1 VKIISLP
8 EKKKMAPDKMER
20 EAFIDTT
27 IQKKEGFIRTGIDKL
42 DRLLEGG
49 IPSGFTVVL
58 LGSPGSSTE
67 ILVKQI
73 ASGGIV
79 TYITTE
85 ETKDEILDTM
95 RRFHWL
101 IPDIDFVDISE
112 KYYLNVLKGEQ
123 KRVSIYEQR
132 SKLKL
137 KELIEYGS
145 TTIPS
150 TTTTSEDFLAILSNR
165 TKDVAPNRII
175 IINSLDFFLSQYNQD
190 DVLKTVYAI
199 KVNNLKN
206 KGALFIVMTKG
217 VHGELFERKME
228 GLADAVLELDVIQKG
243 SSFERYLSVKKMRN
257 YAKKI
262 GIARY
267 AIDDSGFVLEMI
279 ERIM

>member
-1 VKIISLP
+1 MIAES
-8 EKKKMAPDKMER
+8 
-20 EAFIDTT
+20 FIDTGLD
-27 IQKKEGFIRTGIDKL
+27 KKEGFISTGIDKL

-49 IPSGFTVVL
+49 IPNGFTTVI

-73 ASGGIV
+73 ASVGNV
-79 TYITTE
+79 TYVTTE
-85 ETKDEILDTM
+85 ETKDEIIDTM
-95 RRFHWL
+95 KRFSWNV
-101 IPDIDFVDISE
+101 DCVDFVDISS
-112 KYYLNVLKGEQ
+112 KYYSNVLEGEA

-137 KELIEYGS
+137 KELIELGS
-145 TTIPS
+145 SGMSNTVTG
-150 TTTTSEDFLAILSNR
+150 SEDYLAVLSNKIKEI
-165 TKDVAPNRII
+165 TFGHIL
-175 IINSLDFFLSQYNQD
+175 IINSLDFFLSQYRQE
-190 DVLKTVYAI
+190 DVLRTIYAA

-206 KGALFIVMTKG
+206 KGAFVLIMTKG
-217 VHGELFERKME
+217 VHGDLFERKME
-228 GLADAVLELDVIQKG
+228 GLADCVLELDVIQKG

-267 AIDDSGFVLEMI
+267 VIDDSGFVLEMI

>member
-1 VKIISLP
+1 MAPETMARGSFVDTNQ
-8 EKKKMAPDKMER
+8 EKK
-20 EAFIDTT
+20 
-27 IQKKEGFIRTGIDKL
+27 QGFVSTGIDKL

-49 IPSGFTVVL
+49 IPGGFTVVL

-73 ASGGIV
+73 ATSGKV

-85 ETKDEILDTM
+85 ETKTEILDTM
-95 RRFHWL
+95 NRFKWP
-101 IPDIDFVDISE
+101 IPEIDFVDISE
-112 KYYLNVLKGEQ
+112 KYYSNVLKGEQ

-137 KELIEYGS
+137 KELIEIGS
-145 TTIPS
+145 TAMP
-150 TTTTSEDFLAILSNR
+150 TTATSDEDFLAVLSNR
-165 TKDVAPNRII
+165 TKNIAQNGMI
-175 IINSLDFFLSQYNQD
+175 IINSLDFFLSQYAQE
-190 DVLKTVYAI
+190 DVLKTVYAA

-206 KGALFIVMTKG
+206 KGALLIVMTKG

-228 GLADAVLELDVIQKG
+228 GIADAVLELDVIQKG

-267 AIDDSGFVLEMI
+267 VIDDSGFVLEMI

>member
-1 VKIISLP
+1 MP
-8 EKKKMAPDKMER
+8 R
-20 EAFIDTT
+20 ESFINTT
-27 IQKKEGFIRTGIDKL
+27 VQKKEGFIRTGIDKL

-73 ASGGIV
+73 ASAGSV

-85 ETKDEILDTM
+85 ETKQEILDTIN
-95 RRFHWL
+95 RFKWPT
-101 IPDIDFVDISE
+101 PDIDFVDISE
-112 KYYLNVLKGEQ
+112 KYYTNVLLGEQ

-137 KELIEYGS
+137 KELIEIGS
-145 TTIPS
+145 TAMPS
-150 TTTTSEDFLAILSNR
+150 TSTASEDFLAVLSNR
-165 TKDVAPNRII
+165 TKNVPEKRII
-175 IINSLDFFLSQYNQD
+175 IINSLDFFLSQYNQEE
-190 DVLKTVYAI
+190 VLRTIYAI

-206 KGALFIVMTKG
+206 KGALLIVMTKG
-217 VHGELFERKME
+217 VHGDLFERKME

-267 AIDDSGFVLEMI
+267 VIDDSGFVLEMI

>member
-1 VKIISLP
+1 MP
-8 EKKKMAPDKMER
+8 ETMAR
-20 EAFIDTT
+20 ETFIDTN
-27 IQKKEGFIRTGIDKL
+27 IQKKEGFIKTGIDKL

-73 ASGGIV
+73 AAMGNV

-85 ETKDEILDTM
+85 ETKVEILDTM
-95 RRFHWL
+95 HRFKWTVQ
-101 IPDIDFVDISE
+101 DIDFVDISE
-112 KYYLNVLKGEQ
+112 KYYTSVLKGEQ
-123 KRVSIYEQR
+123 RRVSIYEQR

-137 KELIEYGS
+137 KELIELGS
-145 TTIPS
+145 TAMP
-150 TTTTSEDFLAILSNR
+150 TTETGGEDFLAVLSTKTKNVAEKR
-165 TKDVAPNRII
+165 TI
-175 IINSLDFFLSQYNQD
+175 IINSLDFFLSQYEQE
-190 DVLKTVYAI
+190 DVLKTVYAA
-199 KVNNLKN
+199 KVNNLKK
-206 KGALFIVMTKG
+206 KGALLIVMTKG

-267 AIDDSGFVLEMI
+267 VIDDSGFVLEMI